1 MTGEQEMLSFS
12 QGPNRSNFKQWNFTL
27 IELLVVIAII
37 AILAGMLL
45 PALNEARESARKTQC
60 MGNLKQI
67 MLAGLS
73 YAGDYNEYLATG
85 TDSWLPPLSEDTG
98 YLPKATPLG
107 LCPSRPPAKYTDR
120 WKLYGGRLVSSIP
133 LPLRTFI
140 TIGTKNYGFLPMKKV
155 RFPGMYMQYGDSK
168 AKNNNQ
174 QAAGISIASQSDG
187 SHFYMGH
194 NRRCNFSFLDG
205 HAEGLDYQQF
215 LDMAKRE
222 YILTDTV
229 TLYYTDQYGV
239 ERSKW
244 FNKQ

>member
-1 MTGEQEMLSFS
+1 MVSLSQCPGRKIFRN
-12 QGPNRSNFKQWNFTL
+12 GRFTL

-37 AILAGMLL
+37 AILAAMLL
-45 PALNEARESARKTQC
+45 PALNKARESAQKTKC
-60 MGNLKQI
+60 LGNLKQI

-98 YLPKATPLG
+98 YLPKETPLG

-120 WKLYGGRLVSSIP
+120 WKLYGGRLVNSMP
-133 LPLRTFI
+133 LPLRIYI

-155 RFPGMYMQYGDSK
+155 RFPGIYMQYGDSRE
-168 AKNNNQ
+168 KNSNRQ
-174 QAAGISIASQSDG
+174 TSGISIAGEG

-205 HAEGLDYQQF
+205 HAEGLDYKNF

-229 TLYYTDQYGV
+229 TLYYIDHYGV

>member
-1 MTGEQEMLSFS
+1 MSSHKNQITGEQEMLSFP
-12 QGPNRSNFKQWNFTL
+12 QGPSRSNCKQRDFTL

-45 PALNEARESARKTQC
+45 PALNKAKQSAQKTKC
-60 MGNLKQI
+60 LGNLKQI
-67 MLAGLS
+67 MLAGLN
-73 YAGDYNEYLATG
+73 YAGDFNEYLATG

-98 YLPKATPLG
+98 YLPKETPLG
-107 LCPSRPPAKYTDR
+107 LCPSQPPAKYTDR

-133 LPLRTFI
+133 GPLRITI

-168 AKNNNQ
+168 AKNNQ
-174 QAAGISIASQSDG
+174 QAAGISIASQSEG
-187 SHFYMGH
+187 NHFYMGH
-194 NRRCNFSFLDG
+194 NRRSNFSFLDG
-205 HAEGLDYQQF
+205 HAEGLD
-215 LDMAKRE
+215 
-222 YILTDTV
+222 
-229 TLYYTDQYGV
+229 YTDQYGV

>member
-1 MTGEQEMLSFS
+1 MVSLSR
-12 QGPNRSNFKQWNFTL
+12 GLYRKNNRNGRFTL

-45 PALNEARESARKTQC
+45 PALNKAKQTAQKTKC
-60 MGNLKQI
+60 LGNLKQI
-67 MLAGLS
+67 MLAGLN
-73 YAGDYNEYLATG
+73 YAGDFDEYLATG

-98 YLPKATPLG
+98 YLPKETPLG
-107 LCPSRPPAKYTDR
+107 LCPSQPPAKYTDR
-120 WKLYGGRLVSSIP
+120 WKLYGGRLVSSMP
-133 LPLRTFI
+133 VPLRKSI

-168 AKNNNQ
+168 AKDSNQ
-174 QAAGISIASQSDG
+174 QAAGISIASQSEG
-187 SHFYMGH
+187 KHFYMGH
-194 NRRCNFSFLDG
+194 NRRCNFAFLDG
-205 HAEGLDYQQF
+205 HAEGLDDKGF

-229 TLYYTDQYGV
+229 TLYYTDHYGV

-244 FNKQ
+244 FNKL

>member
-45 PALNEARESARKTQC
+45 PALNKARESARKTQC

-73 YAGDYNEYLATG
+73 YTGDYNEYLATG

-107 LCPSRPPAKYTDR
+107 LCPSQPPAKYTDR

-229 TLYYTDQYGV
+229 TLYYTDHYGV

>member
-1 MTGEQEMLSFS
+1 MTAFS
-12 QGPNRSNFKQWNFTL
+12 QRRGRRKCRNGRFTL

-37 AILAGMLL
+37 AILAAMLL
-45 PALNEARESARKTQC
+45 PALNKARESAQKTKC
-60 MGNLKQI
+60 LGNLKQV
-67 MLAGLS
+67 MLAGLN
-73 YAGDYNEYLATG
+73 YAGDYNEYLAVG

-98 YLPKATPLG
+98 YLPKGTPLG

-120 WKLYGGRLVSSIP
+120 WKLYGGRLVSSMP
-133 LPLRTFI
+133 VPLRIYF
-140 TIGTKNYGFLPMKKV
+140 TIGTKNYGFLPIKKV

-168 AKNNNQ
+168 VKNDDR

-194 NRRCNFSFLDG
+194 SRRCNFSFLDG
-205 HAEGLDYQQF
+205 HAEGLDDKQF

-222 YILTDTV
+222 YIQTDTV
-229 TLYYTDQYGV
+229 TLYYTDHYGA